1 MRIRTII
8 VAMLALVFAA
18 ACGAPQRLTH
28 HRSAL
33 LYPELKPFVPEGR
46 IAHIPAD
53 MRGGAAA
60 EVRSTKDEDD
70 AAGGDSSGSA
80 VTPSSPEDDP
90 PPVIVSD
97 SDGSQVARAAAAK
110 VGAASVNAPGQRF
123 NEDCSG
129 FTRAIY
135 SANGVDLFADG
146 VRPGENGVTAIYRF
160 VSRRGGLH
168 DDEPLPG
175 ELVFFRNT
183 ADYNRDGR
191 ENDGLTHIGI
201 VESVEPSGTVHVI
214 HRNSRGIVR
223 ENMTL
228 DMPLVHKD
236 RTGAVLNHW
245 LRGQPNPKLMSEL
258 FVTYGKVLAAP
269 KTSPLTEAINK
280 TASDGDSE
288 NSGGSSSEN

>member
-1 MRIRTII
+1 MRIRTVI

-33 LYPELKPFVPEGR
+33 LYPELRPFVPEGR
-46 IAHIPAD
+46 IAHIPSD
-53 MRGGAAA
+53 MRGGASVSESAG
-60 EVRSTKDEDD
+60 EDD
-70 AAGGDSSGSA
+70 GSPGDGA
-80 VTPSSPEDDP
+80 
-90 PPVIVSD
+90 
-97 SDGSQVARAAAAK
+97 SDGSQTSESAEDLPPAIVTDADGAQVARAAAAK
-110 VGAASVNAPGQRF
+110 VGASSVNSPGQRF

-183 ADYNRDGR
+183 ADYNHDGR

-214 HRNSRGIVR
+214 HRNSHGIVR

-236 RTGAVLNHW
+236 RTGTVLNHW
-245 LRGQPNPKLMSEL
+245 LRGQPNPRLMSEL

-269 KTSPLTEAINK
+269 RTSPLTEAVNM
-280 TASDGDSE
+280 TAAAGEVPEAGQDGADE
-288 NSGGSSSEN
+288 

>member
-1 MRIRTII
+1 MRIRTVI

-46 IAHIPAD
+46 IVHIPDAD
-53 MRGGAAA
+53 VRREAVGTA
-60 EVRSTKDEDD
+60 ETKDDDSDDSGDSGSVLSPASPEQQEDD
-70 AAGGDSSGSA
+70 TPPAIVTSA
-80 VTPSSPEDDP
+80 DGLK
-90 PPVIVSD
+90 IASD
-97 SDGSQVARAAAAK
+97 ASAK
-110 VGAASVNAPGQRF
+110 VGASSVNAPGQRF

-183 ADYNRDGR
+183 TDYNRDGR

-201 VESVEPSGTVHVI
+201 VESVEPGGTVHVI

-236 RTGAVLNHW
+236 RTGSVLNHW
-245 LRGQPNPKLMSEL
+245 LRGQPSPRLMSEL
-258 FVTYGKVLAAP
+258 FVTYGRVLAAP
-269 KTSPLTEAINK
+269 KTSPLTEAVNK
-280 TASDGDSE
+280 AASASDGAAAE
-288 NSGGSSSEN
+288 

>member
-46 IAHIPAD
+46 IAHIPVD

-97 SDGSQVARAAAAK
+97 SDGSLPVSMHRGSASTRTVRA
-110 VGAASVNAPGQRF
+110 
-123 NEDCSG
+123 
-129 FTRAIY
+129 
-135 SANGVDLFADG
+135 
-146 VRPGENGVTAIYRF
+146 
-160 VSRRGGLH
+160 
-168 DDEPLPG
+168 
-175 ELVFFRNT
+175 
-183 ADYNRDGR
+183 
-191 ENDGLTHIGI
+191 
-201 VESVEPSGTVHVI
+201 
-214 HRNSRGIVR
+214 SRGPFIQP
-223 ENMTL
+223 TAWICL
-228 DMPLVHKD
+228 
-236 RTGAVLNHW
+236 RTAFG
-245 LRGQPNPKLMSEL
+245 PE
-258 FVTYGKVLAAP
+258 
-269 KTSPLTEAINK
+269 K
-280 TASDGDSE
+280 TA
-288 NSGGSSSEN
+288 